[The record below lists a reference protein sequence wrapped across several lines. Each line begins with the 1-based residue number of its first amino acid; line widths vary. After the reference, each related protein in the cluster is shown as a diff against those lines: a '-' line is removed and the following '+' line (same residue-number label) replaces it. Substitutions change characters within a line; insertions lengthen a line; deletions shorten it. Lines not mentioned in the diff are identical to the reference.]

1 MAGAERAAAETHRV
15 INQKKKIM
23 ATQRH
28 SYKKQLRTW
37 IFEKDINFLRQSAE
51 EAEMP
56 LSEFLLEITKQ
67 YESYI
72 RKKPKLPANVLS
84 RHHQDD
90 GDYDV
95 EQNDEL

>member
-1 MAGAERAAAETHRV
+1 
-15 INQKKKIM
+15 
-23 ATQRH
+23 
-28 SYKKQLRTW
+28 
-37 IFEKDINFLRQSAE
+37 
-51 EAEMP
+51 MP